1 MHRGCAI
8 ILCLALGVA
17 ACGGPAPEREPAA
30 KTESA
35 NPLGSTASTI
45 AGRTLSCNAG
55 GPPSNLTFAPDG
67 TISGRLLQTDVT
79 GTWYVN
85 DKREV
90 HTHIIAGAVSLR
102 DNLRQVGNR
111 WVGKTTTCAG

>member
-8 ILCLALGVA
+8 ILCLAFGVA
-17 ACGGPAPEREPAA
+17 ACGGAEPERESAA
-30 KTESA
+30 KTA
-35 NPLGSTASTI
+35 TATPLGSTASAI
-45 AGRTLSCNAG
+45 AGRTLRCNAG
-55 GPPSNLTFAPDG
+55 GPASNLTFAADG

-90 HTHIIAGAVSLR
+90 HTHIIAGAISLR

-111 WVGKTTTCAG
+111 WVGKSTSCTG

>member
-17 ACGGPAPEREPAA
+17 ACGGPAPERDTAA
-30 KTESA
+30 GTESA
-35 NPLGSTASTI
+35 SPLGSTASTI

-85 DKREV
+85 EKREV
-90 HTHIIAGAVSLR
+90 HTHIMAGAISLR